1 MTIIKKI
8 ILNII
13 ITVNFKYNN
22 NSKLNDKKGTKLEN
36 EKKPTNKNNKSK
48 AKKRVK
54 YVFEIKVE
62 NEMKK
67 LIINKGEDKD
77 LIVTDFCKK
86 YNVNEEEKNKILKII
101 EDRLQNL
108 NGN

>member
-1 MTIIKKI
+1 MKKNQKIKI
-8 ILNII
+8 INI
-13 ITVNFKYNN
+13 TQ
-22 NSKLNDKKGTKLEN
+22 
-36 EKKPTNKNNKSK
+36 
-48 AKKRVK
+48 KKRVK

-86 YNVNEEEKNKILKII
+86 YNINEEEKNKILKII

-108 NGN
+108 NGNLKKLI